1 MNELEKEF
9 NRLVREHRITMR
21 TVCHSFAADD
31 DEADDLM
38 QEALVNLWR
47 GLPAFRGESSERTW
61 VWRVSL
67 NTCIGAQRRRRTAP
81 VPETLTAEAAPEAAP
96 TTATTSGD
104 DERQVRRLRQRIQRL
119 GPFDRAIVLLWLE
132 DMSYDEI
139 AAIVGISVKNVSVR
153 LFRIKEKLK
162 KMKDLQE

>member
-1 MNELEKEF
+1 MNELEKGF
-9 NRLVREHRITMR
+9 NRLVREHRTTMR
-21 TVCHSFAADD
+21 TVCHSFAAGD

-38 QEALVNLWR
+38 QEVLVNLWR

-67 NTCIGAQRRRRTAP
+67 NTCIGAQRHRRAAP
-81 VPETLTAEAAPEAAP
+81 VPEAPAAEAAPDD
-96 TTATTSGD
+96 GD

-162 KMKDLQE
+162 QMKDLQE